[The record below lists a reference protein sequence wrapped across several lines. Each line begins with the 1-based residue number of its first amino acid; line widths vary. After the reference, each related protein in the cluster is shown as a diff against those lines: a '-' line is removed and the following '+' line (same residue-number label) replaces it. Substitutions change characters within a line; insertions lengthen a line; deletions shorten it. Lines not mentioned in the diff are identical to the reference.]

1 MIAFLLAGLLAALA
15 AVVRGGSMKA
25 LADTQFEWTWLLF
38 AGLAIQ
44 LTAQIW
50 SPEWLDGAAGTA
62 VIVGSNVLVVV
73 FLVANRRLPGVLL
86 IGLGLALNVIVIAAN
101 GAMPV
106 SVSASRSAG
115 VEPPPPGVADVE
127 HERLDDDTKLPWLA
141 DVLAIPGA
149 REVFSVGDVILALGI
164 GDLVYR
170 RATWNK
176 RPRRAATGSA
186 ASD

>member
-1 MIAFLLAGLLAALA
+1 MILFLLAGLVAATIA
-15 AVVRGGSMKA
+15 WMRGGSMKA
-25 LADTQFEWTWLLF
+25 LADTQFAWLWLLF
-38 AGLAIQ
+38 AGLAM
-44 LTAQIW
+44 QIVAAIW
-50 SPEWLDGAAGTA
+50 APEWLDGAAGTA
-62 VIVGSNVLVVV
+62 VIIASNLLVVA
-73 FLVANRRLPGVLL
+73 FLVANRRLPGILL
-86 IGLGLALNVIVIAAN
+86 IGFGLALNVVVIAAN

-141 DVLAIPGA
+141 DVLAIPGTL
-149 REVFSVGDVILALGI
+149 EVFSVGDVVLALGV

-170 RATWNK
+170 RAMSNK
-176 RPRRAATGSA
+176 RPRRAASGPA

>member
-1 MIAFLLAGLLAALA
+1 MIAFLLAGLLAAGIALL
-15 AVVRGGSMKA
+15 RGGSLKA
-25 LADTQFEWTWLLF
+25 LADTHFDWTWVLF
-38 AGLAIQ
+38 VGLAMQ

-50 SPEWLDGAAGTA
+50 APEWLDGGAGTA
-62 VIVGSNVLVVV
+62 VIVVSNVLVVA

-86 IGLGLALNVIVIAAN
+86 IGFGLALNVIVIAAN

-115 VEPPPPGVADVE
+115 VDPPPPGVADVE
-127 HERLDDDTKLPWLA
+127 HERLDDDTKLPWLG

-149 REVFSVGDVILALGI
+149 LEVFSVGDVVLALGI

-186 ASD
+186 TSD